1 MAASGCSNT
10 PLYRRAIAPRPG
22 LRRSIPRRLPRRVA
36 AAVSGGRPKTVPIWR
51 MAGARPLAR
60 IRRRF
65 AHRGRG
71 PTGLRLAGR
80 RRRLE
85 TPHAVL
91 RSSGCPDVG
100 IHPEVGA
107 GEPLGAPLLQVI
119 EAPFRSV
126 IHGLARRACPDV
138 GMLRPLGRRRLDTPH
153 LALPASTPSAH
164 RASRCRSSDWDP
176 SAFETRASPIRMYRK
191 RSFATG
197 GRGPTRLLTA
207 VSKRFRV
214 ASRSRALRFKGFVQ
228 VIRK

>member
-10 PLYRRAIAPRPG
+10 PLYRRAVAPRPG
-22 LRRSIPRRLPRRVA
+22 PRRSIPRRLPRRVA

-60 IRRRF
+60 VRRRF
-65 AHRGRG
+65 VHRGRG

-107 GEPLGAPLLQVI
+107 GKPLVAPLLQVI

-153 LALPASTPSAH
+153 LALPAKPGQITLRVREARLSAPRPWCFPQTPV
-164 RASRCRSSDWDP
+164 
-176 SAFETRASPIRMYRK
+176 IRG
-191 RSFATG
+191 SFPGINTIPL
-197 GRGPTRLLTA
+197 GRIHWKKHHA
-207 VSKRFRV
+207 Y
-214 ASRSRALRFKGFVQ
+214 VQ
-228 VIRK
+228 VVRIR